1 LANLLRRVSH
11 VGMKKLILTLAA
23 VALCQPATSTLVNA
37 APPPRPAQAAA
48 TDDWAYEIVEQLTRE
63 VGARQAGTDAE
74 QKARDWAVK
83 KLNAMGFSNVREES
97 FMMPTWVRGAEKA
110 SVIGRLTMNLSITA
124 LGNSGSTGAKPLT
137 GEIAYFRTFD
147 ALVDADPVAIKGKIV
162 FVDHDMTRTQ
172 DGSSYGYFGRAR
184 RQGPNVAA
192 KKGALAII
200 VRSAGTSEHDH
211 PHTGN
216 TNFDAGVTP
225 IPAAAISNASADS
238 FVAAFV
244 NSPRESTWKLDKTSK
259 GNKTKLRDYKLQIYT
274 PPVEV
279 QMVLTP
285 RNLGQQKSGNVIAE
299 LTGSNPALP
308 PILIACH
315 LDSWDLATGAID
327 DASGCGIITAA
338 ASYMKGQNTRTIRI
352 LWAGAEEV
360 GIWGGKAYGEKY
372 ADQPHALAMES
383 DFGADRVW
391 AVDFNLPESA
401 KALQERIARRL
412 ALIGITPRKEK
423 AGGGADIGPIIA
435 KQGLGVIDL
444 QQDGTRYFD
453 IHHNATDTIA
463 VIDKAQLRQNVVAWT
478 TVLEEVANYTGE
490 LKPEKTP

>member
-1 LANLLRRVSH
+1 
-11 VGMKKLILTLAA
+11 M
-23 VALCQPATSTLVNA
+23 VALISTTQQSIA
-37 APPPRPAQAAA
+37 IPPPPPPGPAEMA
-48 TDDWAYEIVEQLTRE
+48 TGDKIAFEIVEQLTRE
-63 VGARQAGTDAE
+63 VGARQGGTAAE

-83 KLNAMGFSNVREES
+83 KLSAMGFANVREES
-97 FMMPTWVRGAEKA
+97 LMMPTWVRGEEKA
-110 SVIGRLTMNLSITA
+110 SIVSPVKMELSVTA
-124 LGNSGSTGAKPLT
+124 LGNSGSTGTKPLS

-147 ALVDADPVAIKGKIV
+147 ALAEASETAVKGKIV

-184 RQGPNVAA
+184 FQGPNIAA

-216 TNFDAGVTP
+216 TNFDTGITP
-225 IPAAAISNASADS
+225 IPAAAISNVDADA
-238 FVAAFV
+238 FVAAYWKAWQTYK
-244 NSPRESTWKLDKTSK
+244 SPKNRISGYELSHFP
-259 GNKTKLRDYKLQIYT
+259 T
-274 PPVEV
+274 PTVV
-279 QMVLTP
+279 QMTLTP
-285 RNLGQQKSGNVIAE
+285 KNLGPQKSGNIIAE
-299 LTGSNPALP
+299 VTGSKPELP

-338 ASYMKGQNTRTIRI
+338 AQYHLKNARKPLRTIRI

-372 ADQPHALAMES
+372 ASEPHALAMES

-401 KALQERIARRL
+401 KPLQDRIARRL
-412 ALIGITPRKEK
+412 ALIGVVPRKEK

-453 IHHNATDTIA
+453 IHHNATDTIDR
-463 VIDKAQLRQNVVAWT
+463 IDKDQLRQNVVAWT
-478 TVLEEVANYTGE
+478 IVLEELTQYDGE
-490 LKPEKTP
+490 LKPESKMEAKP

>member
-1 LANLLRRVSH
+1 MANLLRRVSH
-11 VGMKKLILTLAA
+11 VGMKKLIFPLALTMLAQQS
-23 VALCQPATSTLVNA
+23 VATVIEPAT
-37 APPPRPAQAAA
+37 PAEEA
-48 TDDWAYEIVEQLTRE
+48 TSDSIAFDIVEQLTRE

-74 QKARDWAVK
+74 QKARDWAVV
-83 KLNAMGFSNVREES
+83 KLKALGFDNVREES

-110 SVIGRLTMNLSITA
+110 SVIGRLKMDLSITA

-137 GEIAYFRTFD
+137 GEVAYFRTFD

-216 TNFDAGVTP
+216 TNFDTGVTP
-225 IPAAAISNASADS
+225 IPAAAISNSGADA
-238 FVAAFV
+238 FVAAFSKAQ
-244 NSPRESTWKLDKTSK
+244 NTPDTSK
-259 GNKTKLRDYKLQIYT
+259 KCRPMLGCPGTALKLQL
-274 PPVEV
+274 
-279 QMVLTP
+279 VLTP
-285 RNLGQQKSGNVIAE
+285 KDLGPQKSGNVIAE
-299 LTGSNPALP
+299 VTGSNPALP

-360 GIWGGKAYGEKY
+360 GIWGGKDY
-372 ADQPHALAMES
+372 AVKHATAPHALAMES

-401 KALQERIARRL
+401 KALQDRIAQRL
-412 ALIGITPRKEK
+412 ALLGITPRKEK

-463 VIDKAQLRQNVVAWT
+463 VIDKEQLRQNVVAWT
-478 TVLEEVANYTGE
+478 IVLEELTNYSGE
-490 LKPEKTP
+490 LKPEKQP